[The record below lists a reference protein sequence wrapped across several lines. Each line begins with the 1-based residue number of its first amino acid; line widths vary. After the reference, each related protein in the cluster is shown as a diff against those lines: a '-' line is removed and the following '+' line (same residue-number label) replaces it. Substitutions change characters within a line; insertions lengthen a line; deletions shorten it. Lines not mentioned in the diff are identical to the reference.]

1 MGNENHRVIPHSHG
15 TVENEGNGWDLLP
28 KNVIVADRSL
38 VLGGGDSECYNHQEK
53 WCLVIAEEGFTV
65 SIFMVVF
72 GYRSP

>member
-38 VLGGGDSECYNHQEK
+38 VLGGGDSECYSSERV
-53 WCLVIAEEGFTV
+53 WG
-65 SIFMVVF
+65 
-72 GYRSP
+72 